1 MTFSLWSCPCSDRGP
16 VHDPPGDESARAIT
30 TACAAVV
37 FGVPAL
43 FVGPPGFSKTEAAP
57 ITVALATDG
66 DDVRLS
72 LRAFSPGAPPSVAPE
87 VINLKTLLDNQG
99 IAAATDSTL
108 YDPRLHAFVL
118 NELTR
123 ANPAT
128 ATTWRRRKPAST
140 PVSRR
145 RSRGGSR
152 NIFICLNSALSDKVK
167 GRLADWRRVKVEE
180 QGILSVSYSTPTEI
194 IPIRVVESVARL
206 FEGLPRSAEAFRQGG
221 DIVAN
226 LLPHQELADKLAA
239 RQSAG
244 SAAGKPTVRPDR
256 R

>member
-1 MTFSLWSCPCSDRGP
+1 M
-16 VHDPPGDESARAIT
+16 
-30 TACAAVV
+30 CAAIVS
-37 FGVPAL
+37 GTPAII
-43 FVGPPGFSKTEAAP
+43 VGPPGCGTTEAAL
-57 ITVALATDG
+57 IAAALAAHG
-66 DDVRLS
+66 DDGRLS
-72 LRAFSPGAPPSVAPE
+72 PCAFSPGAPPSVAPE

-118 NELTR
+118 DELTR

-167 GRLADWRRVKVEE
+167 GRLADWRRVKVV
-180 QGILSVSYSTPTEI
+180 G
-194 IPIRVVESVARL
+194 
-206 FEGLPRSAEAFRQGG
+206 GEATSPYASNSLRG
-221 DIVAN
+221 A
-226 LLPHQELADKLAA
+226 
-239 RQSAG
+239 
-244 SAAGKPTVRPDR
+244 PD
-256 R
+256 